1 MRTAKLSFFGLLI
14 SLGFA
19 FPKAG
24 FAQSQDSLQVLV
36 FFSETC
42 PICQSVTGEL
52 RAVYQEFSSK
62 GVTFTG
68 VFPNENSS
76 NVKTMTKFKEK
87 YKLPFDLVLDEGRK
101 LTKAWKATRTPEV
114 FLIRKSNQT
123 LLYHGKVDN
132 SFESIGRRRTVVT
145 EHYLKNALQDV
156 LQGKIPNPAE
166 NQAVG
171 CFLTTY
177 DNP

>member
-1 MRTAKLSFFGLLI
+1 
-14 SLGFA
+14 
-19 FPKAG
+19 
-24 FAQSQDSLQVLV
+24 V
-36 FFSETC
+36 
-42 PICQSVTGEL
+42 
-52 RAVYQEFSSK
+52 EF
-62 GVTFTG
+62 VG

-76 NVKTMTKFKEK
+76 NAKTIAKFKEK

-101 LTKAWKATRTPEV
+101 LTKTWKATRTPEV

-123 LLYHGKVDN
+123 LLYHGKIDN

-156 LQGKIPNPAE
+156 LQGKTTNPSE

>member
-1 MRTAKLSFFGLLI
+1 MKKVRLCFYGLLI
-14 SLGFA
+14 YVGFS
-19 FPKAG
+19 FPTAG
-24 FAQSQDSLQVLV
+24 LAQTQDSLQVLV

-42 PICQSVTGEL
+42 PICQSVTSEL
-52 RAVYQEFSSK
+52 RAVYQEFSAK
-62 GVTFTG
+62 GVTFLG

-76 NVKTMTKFKEK
+76 NAKTMAKFKEK
-87 YKLPFDLVLDEGRK
+87 YKLPFELFLDEGRK
-101 LTKAWKATRTPEV
+101 LTKTWKATRTPEV
-114 FLIRKSNQT
+114 FLIRKSTQT

-145 EHYLKNALQDV
+145 EHYLKNALQNV
-156 LQGKIPNPAE
+156 LQGKVPNPAE
-166 NQAVG
+166 NQPVG